1 MATFKL
7 ANASL
12 GVLAAA
18 LIADLDSAASPAY
31 IEVYDGTQAAT
42 PGTAITSQVKLGTAT
57 MSADPSAT
65 NSAGLITFNA
75 IAQDNAAD
83 ASGTATWLRIFK
95 GDATVWADADVGNLA
110 SSATAKMNTTTI
122 VSGGPI
128 RVNAF
133 TIQVG

>member
-57 MSADPSAT
+57 MSA
-65 NSAGLITFNA
+65 
-75 IAQDNAAD
+75 
-83 ASGTATWLRIFK
+83 
-95 GDATVWADADVGNLA
+95 
-110 SSATAKMNTTTI
+110 
-122 VSGGPI
+122 
-128 RVNAF
+128 
-133 TIQVG
+133 